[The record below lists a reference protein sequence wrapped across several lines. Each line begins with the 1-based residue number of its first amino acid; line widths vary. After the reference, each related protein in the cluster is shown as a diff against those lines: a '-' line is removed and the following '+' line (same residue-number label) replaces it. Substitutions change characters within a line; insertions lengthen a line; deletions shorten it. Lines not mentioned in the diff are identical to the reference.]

1 MSFLSVNRDKRTNI
15 AIFIQGENHIVMLLE
30 KTGLKFLNI
39 FQVDSK
45 FTFMQFKMFQVD
57 SSSDNA
63 QHVDVDFQLISQL
76 IYLLL
81 LQYNLQV

>member
-1 MSFLSVNRDKRTNI
+1 
-15 AIFIQGENHIVMLLE
+15 
-30 KTGLKFLNI
+30 
-39 FQVDSK
+39 
-45 FTFMQFKMFQVD
+45 MQFKIFQVD